1 MPFPQMERMMETT
14 TMSPQMEKKLKT
26 VKRRRMEREPRT
38 RKQRVM
44 LKVERKRGKISLHR
58 WSLEL

>member
-1 MPFPQMERMMETT
+1 MERMMETT

-44 LKVERKRGKISLHR
+44 LKVERKREKISLHR
-58 WSLEL
+58 WSLL